1 MKGRGSPRW
10 TGTPGIKLL
19 WIRVLRC
26 PSLRVTVSKGGL
38 RLRSRKIDVLFH
50 AISSWEI
57 RKSTKIKGK
66 NASVIWLDVP
76 FSLMM
81 QYSLA
86 TILKKV
92 LKSFE
97 PTQVMSLYV
106 GSQSSNRVQNLL
118 TDFRLVTQTILRFSE
133 YRKYQPKKKGL
144 LCLQHCDRCSGR
156 RNAGHHNLYF
166 FLCYTKVF

>member
-1 MKGRGSPRW
+1 MRGRGSPRW

-38 RLRSRKIDVLFH
+38 GLRSRKIDVLFH

-86 TILKKV
+86 TILKK
-92 LKSFE
+92 F
-97 PTQVMSLYV
+97 
-106 GSQSSNRVQNLL
+106 
-118 TDFRLVTQTILRFSE
+118 
-133 YRKYQPKKKGL
+133 
-144 LCLQHCDRCSGR
+144 
-156 RNAGHHNLYF
+156 
-166 FLCYTKVF
+166 

>member
-1 MKGRGSPRW
+1 MRGRGSPRW

-26 PSLRVTVSKGGL
+26 SSLRVTVSKGGL
-38 RLRSRKIDVLFH
+38 RLRSGKIDVLFH

-66 NASVIWLDVP
+66 KCLSDLVRCPIFFDDAIQP
-76 FSLMM
+76 C
-81 QYSLA
+81 YY
-86 TILKKV
+86 IKKV

-118 TDFRLVTQTILRFSE
+118 TDFRLVTQTVLRFSE
-133 YRKYQPKKKGL
+133 DRKYQPKKKGL